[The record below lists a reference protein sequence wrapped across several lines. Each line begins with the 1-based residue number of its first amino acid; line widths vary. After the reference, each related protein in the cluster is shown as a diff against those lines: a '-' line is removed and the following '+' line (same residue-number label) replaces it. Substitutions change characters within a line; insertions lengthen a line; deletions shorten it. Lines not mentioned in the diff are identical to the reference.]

1 MALGDR
7 AQSGKI
13 QVTAHIAK
21 PQAIGGGDQGGNQE
35 KPFWIS
41 TAEGDTVFD
50 AFRKLGSISPKRPYL
65 PHNRFYLFGEDLP
78 REIGIIP
85 VIDFFDRDAEPRLAA
100 QVVVAKGGTAREPL
114 QAEFSGMA
122 QPSEGAEAIILYL
135 RSAKATVTE
144 ATLKNFLDR
153 MEAEGI
159 EPIAMS
165 AELIPLEPDISIE
178 GELTRKEIKS
188 TARIGGTAVFKGN
201 YLAGWLDDLETR
213 GLNWIFSKVKN
224 TLVIF
229 PQPESESKLATVEII
244 RSTGKFKVEMQGG
257 NITGIVEI
265 DAVGNLGSVEEPIDL
280 IKQPE
285 LWIQLEKGLERAI
298 EDEIIQ
304 TVAKLQLMGADAI
317 GFGQEI
323 FRRNPKE
330 WAKLKDRWPE
340 TFADMEIS
348 VSVKANLRT
357 TGMIIKSVEN
367 K

>member
-1 MALGDR
+1 M
-7 AQSGKI
+7 
-13 QVTAHIAK
+13 
-21 PQAIGGGDQGGNQE
+21 
-35 KPFWIS
+35 
-41 TAEGDTVFD
+41 
-50 AFRKLGSISPKRPYL
+50 
-65 PHNRFYLFGEDLP
+65 PHNRFYLFGEDLL

-100 QVVVAKGGTAREPL
+100 QVVVAKGGTARELL

-285 LWIQLEKGLERAI
+285 LWTTRKALKEQLKMRSYKRLPNYSQWEPMR
-298 EDEIIQ
+298 
-304 TVAKLQLMGADAI
+304 
-317 GFGQEI
+317 
-323 FRRNPKE
+323 
-330 WAKLKDRWPE
+330 
-340 TFADMEIS
+340 S
-348 VSVKANLRT
+348 VSARKYS
-357 TGMIIKSVEN
+357 GGI
-367 K
+367 